1 MAHNNYKN
9 VDRHDR
15 MYASIVSLGCHFYNF
30 PLLRTS
36 STNDTI
42 PWRGPG
48 IILAIRER
56 AVAIVLDLIGT
67 ITEQINVPLRKVVK
81 LRIHLH

>member
-1 MAHNNYKN
+1 MAHDN
-9 VDRHDR
+9 VQKDDTRHGR
-15 MYASIVSLGCHFYNF
+15 IHAPIVSLGCHFYNL

-36 STNDTI
+36 STDDTI

-56 AVAIVLDLIGT
+56 TVAIVLDLIGT
-67 ITEQINVPLRKVVK
+67 ITEQINVPLRKVVN
-81 LRIHLH
+81 